1 MDNQS
6 KLNIS
11 ILKCSMMMILA
22 SLPVTRMTSADTSIM
37 WKKIMVKKG
46 LKVNKNKTGN
56 YIISKQN
63 HQ

>member
-6 KLNIS
+6 KPNIS
-11 ILKCSMMMILA
+11 ILKWSMMMILA
-22 SLPVTRMTSADTSIM
+22 SLPVTRMTSADTSIT

-46 LKVNKNKTGN
+46 LKVNKNKTEN